1 MRFSKTSCMRWC
13 SIAVAGAWLGAAA
26 VHASTTSVVT
36 FSEGG
41 PAALVNSGLTAK
53 SFWSIGAGGG
63 SFSNSGNS
71 AYSSQT
77 GGAVTPEEANVLHE
91 QLAMFVVD
99 EGGNKSAVPTFVK
112 SGELVQVDGNQ
123 EFVSELFGGAE
134 QSGSPLFDYPVPE
147 NEPYYVRSM
156 NPVPTLPGG
165 TLVLNGARRTV
176 VTPVP
181 EPAALSVMSLAGLGL
196 LLWPRRKHA

>member
-1 MRFSKTSCMRWC
+1 MMRFLKSSCMGWC
-13 SIAVAGAWLGAAA
+13 AAAVAGVLLGSTA

-41 PAALVNSGLTAK
+41 PTALPYSGLTAK

-63 SFSNSGNS
+63 SFSNSGNN

-112 SGELVQVDGNQ
+112 GGELVQVNNNQ
-123 EFVSELFGGAE
+123 TFVSELFGGAN
-134 QSGSPLFDYPVPE
+134 QSGSAPFNYSLPE
-147 NEPYYVRSM
+147 NAPYYVRSV
-156 NPVPTLPGG
+156 NPVPDLPGG
-165 TLVLNGARRTV
+165 TLYLNGARPTTV
-176 VTPVP
+176 PVP
-181 EPAALSVMSLAGLGL
+181 EPAAVSLLALAGLGIL
-196 LLWPRRKHA
+196 LLPRRRHT